1 MFAKSK
7 KSLSV
12 NELLNAVDA
21 ARDQIS
27 ALRQD
32 RTQIEAAPR
41 VLADVMTDLDAHLDS
56 LATDAI
62 DALSLYQLRD
72 RRGTF
77 GLRLSQS
84 GLPDVGLQTLLG
96 VVIAVARG
104 PIRDLIEGQLRDL
117 DAARPGMNEGDR
129 AARLAALDAEIL
141 RAELAEEGAIRQ
153 LERLGVQI
161 GRRADASPLA
171 VLASDAALAG

>member
-7 KSLSV
+7 KLQSV
-12 NELLNAVDA
+12 NDLLSSIDA
-21 ARDQIS
+21 FRDQIGT
-27 ALRQD
+27 LRQD

-41 VLADVMTDLDAHLDS
+41 VLADVMTDLDDHLDH
-56 LATDAI
+56 LATEAI
-62 DALSLYQLRD
+62 DGLSLHHLRD

-117 DAARPGMNEGDR
+117 DAARPGLSDEDR
-129 AARLAALDAEIL
+129 LARLAELDGEIL
-141 RAELAEEGAIRQ
+141 RTELREEHSIRA
-153 LERLGVQI
+153 LAAMGVTI
-161 GRRADASPLA
+161 DRRADASPLA
-171 VLASDAALAG
+171 VLAADAALAI